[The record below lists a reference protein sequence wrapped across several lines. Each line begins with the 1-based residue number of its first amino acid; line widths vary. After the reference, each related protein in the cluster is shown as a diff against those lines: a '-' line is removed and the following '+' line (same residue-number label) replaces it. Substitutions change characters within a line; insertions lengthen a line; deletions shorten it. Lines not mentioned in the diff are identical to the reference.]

1 MNKGIFSIPV
11 HKSNTNVEVVLNE
24 VFKQTIKADE
34 WGLKEA
40 FFGEHITDK
49 HEKIASS
56 LMMVASLSKVTKKIK
71 LGSLTT
77 NLNFF
82 NPATAASLI
91 SMVDNLTNGRLILG
105 VGSGA
110 NMSDVEAIN
119 SIDKENHSIS
129 LESLDIIKKL
139 LNSDDLID
147 ISSKNFKVSTK
158 KFGSK
163 KLGLGYF
170 NGLYNQ
176 RDNLEIVMPALN
188 KNSYNVKLCAKNQWS
203 IVISNFCSESII
215 ENHIKNYLNNSPL
228 NEKEALKKIKLSKL
242 IFVHE
247 DKSMAKKLVYSE
259 DSPFMNVT
267 DIIFNKLK
275 TFNKH
280 SCFGEG
286 VENVLDAAKSIILFG
301 DPEEVTKK
309 ISDKYGN
316 LSSIIYITVPI
327 TGNENFDKSLENFSR
342 HVKLQ

>member
-176 RDNLEIVMPALN
+176 RDNLEIVMPAL
-188 KNSYNVKLCAKNQWS
+188 
-203 IVISNFCSESII
+203 
-215 ENHIKNYLNNSPL
+215 IK
-228 NEKEALKKIKLSKL
+228 I
-242 IFVHE
+242 HT
-247 DKSMAKKLVYSE
+247 M
-259 DSPFMNVT
+259 
-267 DIIFNKLK
+267 
-275 TFNKH
+275 
-280 SCFGEG
+280 
-286 VENVLDAAKSIILFG
+286 
-301 DPEEVTKK
+301 
-309 ISDKYGN
+309 
-316 LSSIIYITVPI
+316 
-327 TGNENFDKSLENFSR
+327 
-342 HVKLQ
+342 